1 MCFDPLVPGKK
12 HQKKGRLGKRV
23 ASCCY
28 LTQIAAAFDYTFE
41 FILDSVQVLSFRF
54 QIWYALFFQFF
65 NNQAFYEQIK
75 FLKKIPSVNL
85 FMN

>member
-1 MCFDPLVPGKK
+1 MGFDPIVPGKK

-41 FILDSVQVLSFRF
+41 FILDLLCTVFEFQVPTLVYFF
-54 QIWYALFFQFF
+54 FLFFPQSS
-65 NNQAFYEQIK
+65 ILLK
-75 FLKKIPSVNL
+75 FLSNS
-85 FMN
+85 